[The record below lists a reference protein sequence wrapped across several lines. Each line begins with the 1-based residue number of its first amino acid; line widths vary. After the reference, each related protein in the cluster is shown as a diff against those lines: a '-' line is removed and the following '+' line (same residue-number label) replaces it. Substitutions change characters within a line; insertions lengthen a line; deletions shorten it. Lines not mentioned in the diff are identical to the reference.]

1 MMGMM
6 NMGATGSVKLAAVE
20 AIAAGAALTLFS
32 TDDGL
37 LARPVAGLTEVLLA
51 PAEQALSLLRVDFG
65 KVAEASLNPL
75 PAMLRPIHDLGRP
88 MSKKRV
94 VFSENMSMAGG
105 KHSMGFLVN
114 GQVTPAPYR
123 AWNDI
128 VNLRSGETVR
138 VKMVQHFKGIRM
150 FHCHILEHEGA
161 GMMGQLQAI

>member
-32 TDDGL
+32 TDD
-37 LARPVAGLTEVLLA
+37 GLTEVLLA